1 MMHFITVI
9 LEILILIVLYEMTVV
24 HKPDNK
30 GRLLILAVRRD
41 EVGQVSTHQGLP
53 CPPLVDTFLCSQIE
67 CLIQSNRCA
76 QRSDAIDQALGQDAL

>member
-30 GRLLILAVRRD
+30 GRLLILAVRR
-41 EVGQVSTHQGLP
+41 ELTRNGFP
-53 CPPLVDTFLCSQIE
+53 VDRVTQAVDIIDSYLDSPDP
-67 CLIQSNRCA
+67 
-76 QRSDAIDQALGQDAL
+76 DANEKELEKE